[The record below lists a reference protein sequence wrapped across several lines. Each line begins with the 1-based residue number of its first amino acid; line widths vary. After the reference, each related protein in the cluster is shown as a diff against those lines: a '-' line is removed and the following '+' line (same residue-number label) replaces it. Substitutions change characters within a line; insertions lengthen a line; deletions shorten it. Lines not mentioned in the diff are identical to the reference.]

1 MCRFM
6 IYKGEESIRL
16 EHLLTRPAHS
26 IINQSFDSRLRLD
39 TRRPINGDGF
49 GVGYYPDNMEA
60 DEEKGPC
67 IYCATTPAWNNVN
80 LSRLASKTHSSLV
93 FAHVRASTSGVLAET
108 NCHPFA
114 YHTLMFMHNGGVSY
128 FHHIKR
134 RLVQYIREEYF
145 LYIQGGTDSEA
156 AFALFLDTM
165 HTMGANPADP
175 EGKFDSKLM
184 EAALEQTISLLVRWS
199 LEGAADLGVTDP
211 EPSLLNFA
219 VTDGTTV
226 VASRYVSSRTEE
238 AASLY
243 YSTGTRFYE
252 KEPGQYKMERC
263 HRLNNIV
270 MVASE
275 PLTFERNDWIS
286 IPTNT
291 IMCIRS
297 SASILLRPIKDQ
309 FYVADPTQVRRSD
322 LMVMKGLASPLVRPS
337 YKAQITSRQ
346 GVPPLM
352 REGRTA
358 SVVV

>member
-1 MCRFM
+1 M

-49 GVGYYPDNMEA
+49 GVGHYPDDMDA
-60 DEEKGPC
+60 DEEKSPC
-67 IYCATTPAWNNVN
+67 VYCATTPAWNNVN
-80 LSRLASKTHSSLV
+80 LSRLAAKTHSKLV

-128 FHHIKR
+128 FPHIKR
-134 RLVQYIREEYF
+134 RLVSYIREPYF
-145 LYIQGGTDSEA
+145 LFIQGGTDSEA
-156 AFALFLDTM
+156 AFALFLDTL
-165 HTMGANPADP
+165 HTLGADPADP
-175 EGKFDSKLM
+175 EGQFPSRLLEQALERTIELLVTWTL
-184 EAALEQTISLLVRWS
+184 EAARALRIAE
-199 LEGAADLGVTDP
+199 P

-219 VTDGTTV
+219 VTDGTSV
-226 VASRYVSSRTEE
+226 VVSRYVSSRTQE

-263 HRLNNIV
+263 HRLSSIV

-275 PLTFERNDWIS
+275 PLTFERNDWIA

-291 IMCIRS
+291 IMTIRS
-297 SASILLRPIKDQ
+297 PASVLLRPIRDQ
-309 FYVADPTQVRRSD
+309 FYVDDPTQVRSSA
-322 LMVMKGLASPLVRPS
+322 LMVEKGLASPLVAPS
-337 YKAQITSRQ
+337 YKAQLTSRQ

-352 REGRTA
+352 REGRA
-358 SVVV
+358 PSIAV